1 MSANNKFTIYWKD
14 GSRKVITGVTMEDAF
29 TAAGYGAGAVAAIDW
44 YDNGISQTHHY
55 NMETKEWVK
64 YEPVHIH
71 ADSSLFYNTELNV
84 SDLIGILRKHRK
96 IIVDFPNKDIL
107 LIQHK
112 FEEFSE
118 GWAEVIYIAYGEY
131 NNDSDDSGEEDGGYH
146 NASGAQ
152 YFDPDRIVTAVT
164 RLIERVRSETPA
176 NQNIAG
182 SALEDNLSALIAKQN
197 L

>member
-1 MSANNKFTIYWKD
+1 MATNNKFTIYWKD
-14 GSRKVITGVTMEDAF
+14 GSRNVITGVTVEDAF
-29 TAAGYGAGAVAAIDW
+29 TAAGYSAGAVSAIDW

-55 NMETKEWVK
+55 NTETKEWVK
-64 YEPVHIH
+64 YEPIHIH
-71 ADSSLFYNTELNV
+71 ANSSLFYNSEINV
-84 SDLIGILRKHRK
+84 NDLVVILRKHRK

-112 FEEFSE
+112 FAQYSE
-118 GWAEVIYIAYGEY
+118 GWAEIIYIAYGEY
-131 NNDSDDSGEEDGGYH
+131 NNDSGEEDGGYH
-146 NASGAQ
+146 NACGTQ

-176 NQNIAG
+176 NRNIAG
-182 SALEDNLSALIAKQN
+182 SALEDNLSALITKQN

>member
-1 MSANNKFTIYWKD
+1 MSANKKFTIYWKD

-64 YEPVHIH
+64 YESVHI
-71 ADSSLFYNTELNV
+71 ASNSSLFYNTELNG
-84 SDLIGILRKHRK
+84 SDLIGIFRKHRK

-107 LIQHK
+107 LIRHK

-118 GWAEVIYIAYGEY
+118 GWAEVIYIGYGEY
-131 NNDSDDSGEEDGGYH
+131 TNDSGEEDDGYH
-146 NASGAQ
+146 NACGTE

-176 NQNIAG
+176 NRNIAG

>member
-1 MSANNKFTIYWKD
+1 MATNNKFTIYWKD

-29 TAAGYGAGAVAAIDW
+29 TAAGYDAEAVAAIDW

-55 NMETKEWVK
+55 HTETKKWVK
-64 YEPVHIH
+64 YEPVRI
-71 ADSSLFYNTELNV
+71 ASNSSLFYNTELNV
-84 SDLIGILRKHRK
+84 SDLIGILRSHRK
-96 IIVDFPNKDIL
+96 IIVDFPSKDIL

-112 FEEFSE
+112 FAQYSE

-131 NNDSDDSGEEDGGYH
+131 NNDSGEEDDGYH
-146 NASGAQ
+146 NACGAQ
-152 YFDPDRIVTAVT
+152 YFDPERIVTAVT

-176 NQNIAG
+176 NRNTAG

>member
-29 TAAGYGAGAVAAIDW
+29 TTAGYGAGAVAAIDW

-64 YEPVHIH
+64 YESVHI
-71 ADSSLFYNTELNV
+71 ASNSSLFYNTELNV

-96 IIVDFPNKDIL
+96 IIVDFPNEDIL
-107 LIQHK
+107 FIQHK

-118 GWAEVIYIAYGEY
+118 GWAEVIYIAHGEY
-131 NNDSDDSGEEDGGYH
+131 NNDSDEEDDGYY
-146 NASGAQ
+146 NVSGTQ

-182 SALEDNLSALIAKQN
+182 SALEDNMSVLIAKQN